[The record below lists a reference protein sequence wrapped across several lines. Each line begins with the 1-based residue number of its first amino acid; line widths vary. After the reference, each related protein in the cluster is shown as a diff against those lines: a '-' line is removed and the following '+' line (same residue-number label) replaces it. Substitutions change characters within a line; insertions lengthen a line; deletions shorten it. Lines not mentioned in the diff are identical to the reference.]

1 MRKLFPALYMLFVS
15 LILLSGCTSKEE
27 QWSRELEALQREAA
41 RQLERLESHLS
52 LGHLRNADLLT
63 LYAQR
68 IKVTHPEMAE
78 IANALARDATSNG
91 PLFQGLKAR
100 LEDAG
105 AQIKTATARGE
116 PAVNELARELQSI
129 QTAAKPDVFNA
140 ALSDPVN
147 VLADMSGGELGH
159 VEAMAGEAMQQ
170 SRNVKDF
177 GAGSQLIGN
186 PNYGHW
192 QQRSDGTSFWE
203 FYGMYALLSNLT
215 RPIFY
220 GDWARHRR
228 YSYYNDYGW
237 NHYQSP
243 KQRQAAAKT
252 FERAKQKFARQGKT
266 FESPYAKYRNTSV
279 NRSARFS
286 QVNKTPGKFGSGSR
300 FQSGKYASGST
311 KSRRG
316 FFSSPY
322 NSRGSRYSRSFGGGG
337 K

>member
-1 MRKLFPALYMLFVS
+1 MRKFFPALYMLFVS
-15 LILLSGCTSKEE
+15 LILLSGCTSQEE
-27 QWSRELEALQREAA
+27 RWSRELEALQRESA
-41 RQLERLESHLS
+41 RQLERLESHLA
-52 LGHLRNADLLT
+52 LGHLRNAGLLT
-63 LYAQR
+63 LYAQH
-68 IKVTHPEMAE
+68 IKATRPEMAE
-78 IANALARDATSNG
+78 IADALARDATSKG

-105 AQIKTATARGE
+105 AQIKTTPARGE
-116 PAVNELARELQSI
+116 AAVNELAGELQSI

-159 VEAMAGEAMQQ
+159 VEATAAEALQQ

-220 GDWARHRR
+220 DDWARHRR
-228 YSYYNDYGW
+228 YSYYSDYGW
-237 NHYQSP
+237 NNYQSP
-243 KQRQAAAKT
+243 RQRQTAAQT
-252 FERAKQKFARQGKT
+252 FERTKQKFARQGKT

-279 NRSARFS
+279 SRSARFS

-300 FQSGKYASGST
+300 FQSSKYASGST
-311 KSRRG
+311 KRGRG

-322 NSRGSRYSRSFGGGG
+322 NSRGFSSSRSFGGGG